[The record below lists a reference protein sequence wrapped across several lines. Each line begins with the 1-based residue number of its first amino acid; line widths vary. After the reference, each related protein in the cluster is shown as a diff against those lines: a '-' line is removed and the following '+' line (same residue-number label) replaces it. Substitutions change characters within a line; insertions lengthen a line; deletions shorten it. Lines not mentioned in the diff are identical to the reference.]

1 MAIETRRDVS
11 GGRGDEPVEPAV
23 PVRAHPTA
31 PASLGL
37 LLLRIPLG
45 VYFILAG
52 VAHIRGGLDHF
63 VGENI
68 AAAMGFMPEHVA
80 RPFLTALPYAAITL
94 GVMLI
99 LGLLGR
105 FAGLVCTLLLIAF
118 TVGATGVKLPGL
130 PFHPNLLMLGMA
142 LAVLFCGPGRFSVDG
157 VLFRSRRRVV
167 VTKEYT
173 EPV

>member
-11 GGRGDEPVEPAV
+11 GGEPVEPV
-23 PVRAHPTA
+23 PVRVHPTA
-31 PASLGL
+31 PASFGL

-52 VAHIRGGLDHF
+52 VGHIRGGIGHF
-63 VGENI
+63 IGENI
-68 AAAMGFMPEHVA
+68 AAAMGYMPENVA
-80 RPFLTALPYAAITL
+80 RGFLTALPYAEITL

-105 FAGLVCTLLLIAF
+105 FAGLVCSLLLISF
-118 TVGATGVKLPGL
+118 TVAATGVRQPGL
-130 PFHPNLLMLGMA
+130 PFHPNLLMLGMG

-157 VLFRSRRRVV
+157 LLFRPRRKVV

>member
-11 GGRGDEPVEPAV
+11 GPEPVEPV
-23 PVRAHPTA
+23 PVRVHPTA

-45 VYFILAG
+45 VFFALAG
-52 VAHIRGGLDHF
+52 VAHIRGGIDHF
-63 VGENI
+63 VGENV
-68 AAAMGFMPEHVA
+68 AAAMAYMPENVA
-80 RPFLTALPYAAITL
+80 RGFLTALPYAEITL
-94 GVMLI
+94 GVMLV

-105 FAGLVCTLLLIAF
+105 FAGLVCSLLLISF
-118 TVGATGVKLPGL
+118 TVVATGVKLQGS

-157 VLFRSRRRVV
+157 LLFRPHRKVV
-167 VTKEYT
+167 VTREYT